1 MHMKMRSENKKMNPS
16 CLIPFVISFHSHLI
30 ATPGSVVY
38 GQLHC
43 CGFIGKLN
51 KKNPLNLHLLNVKW
65 SKKIILLPRFSI
77 QMLSCSDDIY
87 SFLHT
92 TYIVN
97 GENIS

>member
-51 KKNPLNLHLLNVKW
+51 KKSFEFTSTECRVVKEDYPFAQIFYSNVVMFGLYLFIFTYHIC
-65 SKKIILLPRFSI
+65 SKL
-77 QMLSCSDDIY
+77 
-87 SFLHT
+87 
-92 TYIVN
+92 
-97 GENIS
+97 G